1 MGNLFAR
8 STSHFRWFGVRAW
21 ITADITVSWE
31 IRNFSDWRGATKIL
45 RPFLGSKMCLGQ
57 NVQTG
62 FSITVLKPHHRVV
75 FWLER
80 AIFFVLNNC
89 LFLFRTRV
97 RVWRLV
103 WPSGLIFWSDISMEQ
118 LRQPGDSGIA
128 TGSLLKP
135 LLPDFGQKPLI
146 SVFFRTAE
154 KIKGKTSDYQKSE

>member
-1 MGNLFAR
+1 MIPGHWRPMGNLFAR

-31 IRNFSDWRGATKIL
+31 IRNFSDRRGATKIL
-45 RPFLGSKMCLGQ
+45 RPFFGSKMCLGQ

-62 FSITVLKPHHRVV
+62 FSITALKPDHRVV

-80 AIFFVLNNC
+80 AIFCVLNNC
-89 LFLFRTRV
+89 LLLFRTRV

-103 WPSGLIFWSDISMEQ
+103 WPSGIFFWSDISMEQ

-135 LLPDFGQKPLI
+135 LLSDFRQNRWFRSFFGQP
-146 SVFFRTAE
+146 
-154 KIKGKTSDYQKSE
+154 